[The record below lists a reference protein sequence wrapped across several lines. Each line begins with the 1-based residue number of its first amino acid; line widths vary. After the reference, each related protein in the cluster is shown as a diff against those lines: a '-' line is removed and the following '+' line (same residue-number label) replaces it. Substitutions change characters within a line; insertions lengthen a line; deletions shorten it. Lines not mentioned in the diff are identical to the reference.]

1 MTNVEAKNF
10 LKKNPE
16 MSLKDASE
24 IIGLVPR
31 QIGELRRQLKLPPLP
46 KGPPKYD
53 VDLGVNKVL
62 NRLKNEMPLKGV
74 KVVKKKLITTGEKLE
89 RILFIPDC
97 HFPYHDVLAFELMMR
112 VAKDFKPDHTI
123 IMGDF
128 ADFYAVSSHDK
139 NPKRAGKLEEEIS
152 SATDAL
158 WRVKELGAKNNV
170 FISGNHEDRL
180 TRYLM
185 QKAPELWDIISVQK
199 VLALDK
205 MGFNFVPYRSDY
217 QLGKLYMTH
226 DTGKAGVNAHKQALD
241 AYHRSVVIGHTHRF
255 GMIIQG
261 DANGDKHVGAM
272 FGWLGDVKQV
282 DYMHNINAIKDWTLG
297 FGVGYLNP
305 KTGYVYLQPVPIVR
319 YSCVLNGVL
328 YES

>member
-1 MTNVEAKNF
+1 MT
-10 LKKNPE
+10 LR
-16 MSLKDASE
+16 DASE

-62 NRLKNEMPLKGV
+62 NRLKNEAPLKGV
-74 KVVKKKLITTGEKLE
+74 RVVKKKLITTGEKLE
-89 RILFIPDC
+89 KILFIPDC

-112 VAKDFKPDHTI
+112 VAKDFKPDHVI

-128 ADFYAVSSHDK
+128 ADFYAVSAHDK

-152 SATDAL
+152 TTVDAL
-158 WRVKELGAKNNV
+158 WKVKDLGAKNNV

-185 QKAPELWDIISVQK
+185 QKAPELWDLINIPK

-205 MGFNFVPYRSDY
+205 MGFQFVPYRSDY
-217 QLGKLYMTH
+217 KLGKLHITH
-226 DTGKAGVNAHKQALD
+226 DTGKAGYNAHKQALD
-241 AYHRSVVIGHTHRF
+241 AYHRSIVIGHTHRF

-261 DANGDKHVGAM
+261 DADGDKHVGAM

-282 DYMHNINAIKDWTLG
+282 DYMHNINAVKDWTLG